1 MRLFILLAAYCTL
14 CLVLSDVSMGQTTGK
29 IQGTVVDDSGDPL
42 PGVNIIIEEI
52 SKGASTNIDG
62 QYFILNVRPGNYTV
76 YASMVGFARS
86 VKTDV
91 LVSVDRTTTID
102 FELQEEVFEGQEI
115 IIAADRN
122 LVTKDQTSASAKVS
136 GDEILALPAPS
147 FMSSV
152 SVQAGVSE
160 GQDGDLHI
168 RGGRTSEIKYY
179 VDGVAI
185 SNPFT
190 NSLASPVEN
199 TAVQEVEVIS
209 GTYNAEYGQANS
221 GIVNIVTREGGNTF
235 KGTFIGSVGTFRT
248 GNESNF
254 FGLSNSSLIGEQSY
268 EGSLSGPI
276 LRNKLTFFTNVKY
289 ANSEGWL
296 FGQEIFAPSDSS
308 DFSSTNPD
316 NWTIQATGDSSFVSL
331 NNSESLTTMGKLSW
345 QLTRDLKISYTL
357 TRSNSEG
364 QFYRHLYRLNPS
376 YLPTQQT
383 TSYNHLL
390 AINHVINNRTFYNVR
405 LTAYTTEFSQFKYK
419 DPFDERYT
427 VIEGRDNQPEFVFSV
442 GGVDNYHLQ
451 RESVTYA
458 ARFDITRQLGSVHL
472 AKAGV
477 EFRYNELDFREFFV
491 QARRVNNFERTIP
504 PPSSR
509 LHNVYNRQP
518 IEAAAFIQ
526 DKIEY
531 GDLIINVGLRFDYFD
546 AQFKVPTDPR
556 DPSNTRGVPEG
567 EAFRSTSTKWQV
579 SPRLGFA
586 FPISD
591 NSVVHASYGQFF
603 QIPEYSRLYENPDF
617 QVESSNFSQFLG
629 NADIDPQSSTT
640 YEIGLQQQI
649 GSYFGFDLTAY
660 YRDLRN
666 LIGTTLY
673 AARTGGDTWGR
684 YENTDF
690 GRVRGITIAT
700 TIRTNIGLRGS
711 VNYTFQ
717 SVRGNASDPRQA
729 FFNAQQN
736 NETTRN
742 LLPLDWDQEHNISGN
757 LTYLHDRFSAGLLS
771 TFHTGYPFTPQD
783 EQRNNI
789 NVLRNQARFS
799 AEFNVDLRAA
809 YRLQVRETE
818 AQLFF
823 TARNLLNFIR
833 DDRAP
838 KITQREIEA
847 HQSNGNTRINTL
859 TDFRTNPVVQ
869 PAPRLISFGLQVNF

>member
-1 MRLFILLAAYCTL
+1 MRLHVPSILLFFFTL
-14 CLVLSDVSMGQTTGK
+14 AGTSHAQTTGK
-29 IQGTVVDDSGDPL
+29 IQGKVTDISGDPL
-42 PGVNIIIEEI
+42 PAVSVVIEDISRGTSTDMNGEYFLLNI
-52 SKGASTNIDG
+52 
-62 QYFILNVRPGNYTV
+62 RPGSYTM
-76 YASMVGFARS
+76 YASMVGFARV

-91 LVSVDRTTTID
+91 RVSVDRTTTIN
-102 FELQEEVFEGQEI
+102 FELEEEVFQGQEI
-115 IIAADRN
+115 IVAANRK
-122 LVTKDQTSASAKVS
+122 LVTRDQTSASAKVS

-147 FMSSV
+147 FLSAV

-221 GIVNIVTREGGNTF
+221 GIVNIVTREGGNSF
-235 KGTFIGSVGTFRT
+235 KGTFVGSLGTYRT
-248 GNESNF
+248 GNERDF
-254 FGLSNSSLIGEQSY
+254 FGLSNSSLTGEQSY
-268 EGSLSGPI
+268 EGSLSGPV
-276 LRNKLTFFTNVKY
+276 LRDKLTFFTNIKY

-296 FGQEIFAPSDSS
+296 FGQRVFAPSDSS
-308 DFSSTNPD
+308 DFSSTNPE
-316 NWTIQATGDSSFVSL
+316 NWNVEATGDSSFVSM
-331 NNSESLTTMGKLSW
+331 NNNESLTTMGKLSW
-345 QLTRDLKISYTL
+345 RLTRDFKVSYTL

-364 QFYRHLYRLNPS
+364 QFYRHLYRLNPD

-383 TSYNHLL
+383 TSYNHLV
-390 AINHVINNRTFYNVR
+390 AINHVINNSSFYNIR
-405 LTAYTTEFSQFKYK
+405 LTAYTTDFSQNKYE
-419 DPFDERYT
+419 DPFDERYS
-427 VIEGRDNQPEFVFSV
+427 VIEGRSNQPEFVFSV
-442 GGVDNYHLQ
+442 GGVDNYHL
-451 RESVTYA
+451 RRKSATYA
-458 ARFDITRQLGSVHL
+458 ARFDITKQFGSLHL

-504 PPSSR
+504 PLSSR
-509 LHNVYNRQP
+509 LHNAYNRQP
-518 IEAAAFIQ
+518 MEAAAFIQ

-531 GDLIINVGLRFDYFD
+531 RDLIVNVGLRFDYFD
-546 AQFKVPTDPR
+546 AQFKVPTDLR
-556 DPSNTRGVPEG
+556 DPSNTRGVPES
-567 EAFRSTSTKWQV
+567 EAFRNTSAKWQV

-586 FPISD
+586 FPISE

-629 NADIDPQSSTT
+629 NANIEPQSSTT

-649 GSYFGFDLTAY
+649 GEYFGFDITAY

-690 GRVRGITIAT
+690 GRVRGFTLAT
-700 TIRTNIGLRGS
+700 TVRTNIGIRGS

-742 LLPLDWDQEHNISGN
+742 LLPLDWDQMHNISGN

-789 NVLRNQARFS
+789 NVLRNQARYS
-799 AEFNVDLRAA
+799 PEFILDLRAA
-809 YRLQVRETE
+809 YRLQLAGTET
-818 AQLFF
+818 QLFF
-823 TARNLLNFIR
+823 NARNLLNFYR
-833 DDRAP
+833 DDREP

-847 HQSNGNTRINTL
+847 HQANGNTRINSL
-859 TDFRTNPVVQ
+859 TDFRTNPAVQ
-869 PAPRLISFGLQVNF
+869 PAPRLVSLGLQVNF